1 MQNIFDS
8 NSSKT
13 SIYTVQGTQPS
24 AYLEFA
30 DMIRHYGPPTQV
42 CMPYLEKV
50 AFQEMIQIPTTIL
63 YSIKKAR
70 AVEQYKNFVYPMA
83 VRYISDKNTYV
94 IERPPFELEID
105 YRMGGAHSGHGK
117 MPPVKIWIPWT
128 VMIFKADSFV
138 SGSFGDAQLF
148 LNSGPIESLDD
159 YLVPCIY
166 PNSYSN
172 SKICFSSSLNDFND
186 VLDVE
191 EFQKGNIGYIY
202 NYIFNNYMMGGW
214 NADLE
219 QNLGRIHNMKNNSN
233 YPVTNLFLNP
243 SSDKEFYNKLSSVF
257 PREFFNKIKRYYKH
271 DFELNRSRVSRE
283 KLYSRNFG
291 IFAAFTLEQKIN
303 FIKELQAYS
312 LLHKAD
318 GNKLSSLIKDNERR
332 SHSDTAAWGV
342 GSILKLTDSKIEY
355 TYKSKVFDFYFI
367 NNQHHMS
374 RYDSLFQ
381 HIPSEQLSLIQRQ
394 LIDFLANRK
403 EDEEIAFVYN
413 LNTHT
418 YEVIIN
424 YNDREFISNLLNDA
438 IAACREHVQTTNE
451 KTRFSNWVTR
461 VDDLY
466 MTVAINN
473 LCREQQKIEQ
483 DLT

>member
-1 MQNIFDS
+1 
-8 NSSKT
+8 
-13 SIYTVQGTQPS
+13 
-24 AYLEFA
+24 
-30 DMIRHYGPPTQV
+30 
-42 CMPYLEKV
+42 
-50 AFQEMIQIPTTIL
+50 
-63 YSIKKAR
+63 
-70 AVEQYKNFVYPMA
+70 
-83 VRYISDKNTYV
+83 
-94 IERPPFELEID
+94 
-105 YRMGGAHSGHGK
+105 
-117 MPPVKIWIPWT
+117 
-128 VMIFKADSFV
+128 
-138 SGSFGDAQLF
+138 
-148 LNSGPIESLDD
+148 
-159 YLVPCIY
+159 
-166 PNSYSN
+166 
-172 SKICFSSSLNDFND
+172 
-186 VLDVE
+186 
-191 EFQKGNIGYIY
+191 
-202 NYIFNNYMMGGW
+202 
-214 NADLE
+214 
-219 QNLGRIHNMKNNSN
+219 
-233 YPVTNLFLNP
+233 
-243 SSDKEFYNKLSSVF
+243 
-257 PREFFNKIKRYYKH
+257 
-271 DFELNRSRVSRE
+271 LNRSRISRE

-312 LLHKAD
+312 LLHKAN
-318 GNKLSSLIKDNERR
+318 GNKLSSLIKDNELR

-355 TYKSKVFDFYFI
+355 TYNSNVFDFYFI

-394 LIDFLANRK
+394 LIDFLANKK

-451 KTRFSNWVTR
+451 KSRFSNWVTR

-466 MTVAINN
+466 MAIAINN
-473 LCREQQKIEQ
+473 LCRVPQKIEQ